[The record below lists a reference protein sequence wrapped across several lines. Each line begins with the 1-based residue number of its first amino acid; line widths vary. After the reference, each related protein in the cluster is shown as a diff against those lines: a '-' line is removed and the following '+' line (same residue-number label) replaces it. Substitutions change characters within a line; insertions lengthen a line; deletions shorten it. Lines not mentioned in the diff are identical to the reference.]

1 MPRKPAPSTT
11 VTLSDV
17 AKAAGVSIATA
28 SMVLN
33 PTQRT
38 AKVSDERTALVKAA
52 AERLGY
58 VANYHAQAMHLGRA
72 ETLGFALD
80 YGVAGKKV
88 DDEPMGVG
96 YFQHLTMGIENETH
110 FVGYNLALI
119 GPGTEERAVDRGVRQ
134 LQQRRLDA
142 LIVPAV
148 LSSVRLTHL
157 LAEAPDLPIV
167 LVEHEGASA
176 FPVVHYDEAAGVR
189 VAVEHLAALG
199 HRSLLWL
206 GPDGPGPLSRAALFN
221 QAVHGAQVAGERV
234 TFTIPEPRYQRS
246 SLINAATATL
256 AERLR
261 RQRGFTGIVCYND
274 FTAVGAYAALLSA
287 GVHIP
292 HEVSVVGF
300 DDFVGAYLHPR
311 LTTVSHMLVQ
321 MGRRAAELALEV
333 AEGPAARARLRGHRD
348 VLVPELMSRDST
360 TTPGEA

>member
-1 MPRKPAPSTT
+1 MPKKPAVS
-11 VTLSDV
+11 VTLTDV

-33 PTQRT
+33 PSSKT
-38 AKVSDERTALVKAA
+38 AKVSAERTQRVRVA

-58 VANYHAQAMHLGRA
+58 VANYHAQAMHLGRS

-80 YGVAGKKV
+80 YGVAGQQA

-96 YFQHLTMGIENETH
+96 YFHHLTMGIETQTH

-119 GPGTEERAVDRGVRQ
+119 GPGVEERAVDRGVHQ

-148 LSSVRLTHL
+148 LSSVRLHKL
-157 LAEAPDLPIV
+157 IGEQPDLPIV
-167 LVEHEGASA
+167 LIEYDGASA

-189 VAVEHLAALG
+189 TAVEHLAELG
-199 HRSLLWL
+199 HGELLWL
-206 GPDGPGPLSRAALFN
+206 GPSDPGPLVRAGMFD
-221 QAVHGAQVAGERV
+221 QAVRGAGVTGSRL
-234 TFTIPEPRYQRS
+234 TFTISEPRDHRS
-246 SLINAATATL
+246 SIITAATAAL
-256 AERLR
+256 MQRLR
-261 RQRGFTGIVCYND
+261 QPRTFTGIVCYND

-287 GVHIP
+287 GISIP
-292 HEVSVVGF
+292 QQMSVVGF
-300 DDFVGAYLHPR
+300 DDFFAAYIHPR

-333 AEGPAARARLRGHRD
+333 AEGSAARTRLKGYRD
-348 VLVPELMSRDST
+348 VLVPELVRRDST
-360 TTPGEA
+360 GPVG

>member
-1 MPRKPAPSTT
+1 VPRKPVPSST

-33 PTQRT
+33 PTEKT
-38 AKVSDERTALVKAA
+38 AKVSDERTALVRAA
-52 AERLGY
+52 AEKLGY
-58 VANYHAQAMHLGRA
+58 VANYHARAMHLGRA

-80 YGVAGKKV
+80 YGVAGRKT

-96 YFQHLTMGIENETH
+96 YFHHLTMGIEAETH
-110 FVGYNLALI
+110 YVGYNLALI

-148 LSSVRLTHL
+148 LSSVRLNRL
-157 LAEAPDLPIV
+157 LVEAPDLPIV
-167 LVEHEGASA
+167 LVEHEGVSA

-189 VAVEHLAALG
+189 VAVEHLAGLG
-199 HRSLLWL
+199 HRGLLWI
-206 GPDGPGPLSRAALFN
+206 GPDDPGPLARAGMFD
-221 QAVHGAQVAGERV
+221 QAVLGAKVAGGRL
-234 TFTIPEPRYQRS
+234 TFTIPEPRYHRS
-246 SLINAATATL
+246 SIIAAATAAL

-261 RQRGFTGIVCYND
+261 QPRTFTGIVCYND
-274 FTAVGAYAALLSA
+274 FTAVGVYAALLSA
-287 GVHIP
+287 GVRIP
-292 HEVSVVGF
+292 DEVSVVGF
-300 DDFVGAYLHPR
+300 DDFVAAYLHPR

-333 AEGPAARARLRGHRD
+333 AEGPAARARLRHHRD
-348 VLVPELMSRDST
+348 VLVPELVQRDST
-360 TTPGEA
+360 ARAV

>member
-1 MPRKPAPSTT
+1 MPRKPATT
-11 VTLSDV
+11 SATLSDV

-33 PTQRT
+33 PTERT

-58 VANYHAQAMHLGRA
+58 VANYHARAMHLGRA

-80 YGVAGKKV
+80 YGVAGQQA

-96 YFQHLTMGIENETH
+96 YFHHLTMGIETETH

-119 GPGTEERAVDRGVRQ
+119 GPGVEERAVDRGVHQ

-148 LSSVRLTHL
+148 LSSVRLHKL
-157 LAEAPDLPIV
+157 IGEQPDLPIV
-167 LVEHEGASA
+167 LIEHDGASA

-189 VAVEHLAALG
+189 TAVEHLASLG
-199 HRSLLWL
+199 HRELLWL
-206 GPDGPGPLSRAALFN
+206 GPADPGPLARAGMFD
-221 QAVHGAQVAGERV
+221 QAVRGAGVAGSQL
-234 TFTIPEPRYQRS
+234 TFSIPEPRYHRS
-246 SLINAATATL
+246 SIINGATAALTQ
-256 AERLR
+256 RLR
-261 RQRGFTGIVCYND
+261 QPRTFTGIVCYND

-287 GVHIP
+287 GISIP
-292 HEVSVVGF
+292 RQMSVVGF
-300 DDFVGAYLHPR
+300 DDFFAAYVHPR

-321 MGRRAAELALEV
+321 MGRRAAELALEM
-333 AEGPAARARLRGHRD
+333 ADGPAARARLKGYRD
-348 VLVPELMSRDST
+348 VLVPELVRRDST
-360 TTPGEA
+360 APSPMP

>member
-1 MPRKPAPSTT
+1 

-33 PTQRT
+33 PTERT

-52 AERLGY
+52 AERMGY
-58 VANYHAQAMHLGRA
+58 VANYHARAMHLGRA

-80 YGVAGKKV
+80 YGVAGQKV

-96 YFQHLTMGIENETH
+96 YFHHLTMGIEAQTH

-119 GPGTEERAVDRGVRQ
+119 GPGVEERAVDRGVNQ

-148 LSSVRLTHL
+148 LSSVRLNKL
-157 LAEAPDLPIV
+157 IGEAPDLPIV
-167 LVEHEGASA
+167 LIEHDGASG

-189 VAVEHLAALG
+189 TAVEHLAGLG
-199 HRSLLWL
+199 HRELLWL
-206 GPDGPGPLSRAALFN
+206 GPEDQGPLSRAAMFD
-221 QAVHGAQVAGERV
+221 QAVRGAGVAGRRL
-234 TFTIPEPRYQRS
+234 TFTIPEPRYHRS
-246 SLINAATATL
+246 SLIDAATAALTQ
-256 AERLR
+256 RLR
-261 RQRGFTGIVCYND
+261 QPHAFTGIICYND

-287 GVHIP
+287 GVSIP
-292 HEVSVVGF
+292 QQMSVIGF
-300 DDFVGAYLHPR
+300 DDVMAAYLHPR

-321 MGRRAAELALEV
+321 MGRRAAELALEL
-333 AEGPAARARLRGHRD
+333 AEGPAARARLRGYRD
-348 VLVPELMSRDST
+348 VLVPELVARNST
-360 TTPGEA
+360 ARPG